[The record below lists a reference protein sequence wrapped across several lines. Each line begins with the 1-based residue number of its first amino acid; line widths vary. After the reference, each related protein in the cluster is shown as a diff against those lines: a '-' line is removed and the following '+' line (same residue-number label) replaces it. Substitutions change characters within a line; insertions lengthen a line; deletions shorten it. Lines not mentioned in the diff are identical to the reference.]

1 MEIRKRI
8 NGITVIHYTQTPQES
23 LQAMGQAMKTK
34 ERLQRELVKPVSKKR
49 MQNAYRE
56 LLEITERYDLSKRSN
71 LNYK

>member
-8 NGITVIHYTQTPQES
+8 NGITVIRYTQTPQES
-23 LQAMGQAMKTK
+23 LQVMGQAMKTK
-34 ERLQRELVKPVSKKR
+34 GRLQRELVKPVSKKR